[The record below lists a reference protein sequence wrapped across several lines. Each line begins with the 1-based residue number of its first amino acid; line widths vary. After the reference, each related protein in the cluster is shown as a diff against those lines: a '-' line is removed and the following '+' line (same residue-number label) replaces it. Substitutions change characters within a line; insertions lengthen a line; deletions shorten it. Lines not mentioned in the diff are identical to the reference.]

1 MVPRMSL
8 LLNKV
13 VKHLYDTS
21 HVLDVLFAI
30 LFWNNSVYFEK
41 SYKDN
46 TESSYTPF
54 IYSALFNH
62 AVITKTMKFTLV

>member
-1 MVPRMSL
+1 MFFLPF
-8 LLNKV
+8 
-13 VKHLYDTS
+13 Y
-21 HVLDVLFAI
+21 FEI
-30 LFWNNSVYFEK
+30 IVYFEK